1 MKTRWT
7 DKIDLAPP
15 HNEYPRPQM
24 VRDLWQNLNG
34 RFQYAIT
41 DFTYKIPDEFEGDI
55 TVPFAVESDLSNVG
69 NRVSANQ
76 ILWYKKEFT
85 VSPEFSGK
93 RVILHFDA
101 VDWYSIVYLN
111 GKKLGEHKGGYM
123 PFSFDITDF
132 ITDVNTLILRV
143 YDPTDSGMQPRGKQS
158 KKSHGFWYTSTTGI
172 WKTVWLECVDDV
184 YIKNIKILPDIDSH
198 SVNIKTELSSSAE
211 IEAVVKEGEKTVFE
225 GIISD
230 NENIKIE
237 NCRLWSPEDPFLYD
251 VEIRISDG
259 GKITDKVK
267 SYFGMRK
274 YSIGKDVDGLPRLM
288 LNNQPYFQRG
298 LLDQGYW
305 CDGGLTPPC
314 DEAVV
319 FDIQSMKDLGFN
331 MLRKHIKIESA
342 RWYYHCDRLGMIVWQ
357 DMVSGIDKLNMTVVG
372 ALPNIGVTRLKDD
385 NYAFFGRTDK
395 RFRDDYE
402 KELHEMIDYLY
413 NCTCIGCWVPFNEAW
428 GQFDAKRIGEEVKAH
443 DPSRIVDHASGWHDQ
458 SGPELKSVHRYVVPV
473 TLPKADGRPFV
484 LSEYGGLS
492 YIIPE
497 HSFNAQKSFG
507 YNINYKSKEKLTE
520 AYRKMHEKQI
530 IPLVKKG
537 LCATVYTQLSDV
549 EFEIN
554 GMFTYDREVLKI
566 DAQTVKD
573 MNSKLVL

>member
-1 MKTRWT
+1 MQTSPLSSASW
-7 DKIDLAPP
+7 LAP
-15 HNEYPRPQM
+15 
-24 VRDLWQNLNG
+24 D
-34 RFQYAIT
+34 
-41 DFTYKIPDEFEGDI
+41 IPCASPIISRSFRAEKTEKAVLFVTGLGYFE
-55 TVPFAVESDLSNVG
+55 A
-69 NRVSANQ
+69 R
-76 ILWYKKEFT
+76 
-85 VSPEFSGK
+85 
-93 RVILHFDA
+93 
-101 VDWYSIVYLN
+101 LN

-123 PFSFDITDF
+123 PFSFDITDY
-132 ITDVNTLILRV
+132 ICDINTLILRV

-158 KKSHGFWYTSTTGI
+158 EKSHGFWYTSTTGI
-172 WKTVWLECVDDV
+172 WKTVWLECVDDI
-184 YIKNIKILPDIDSH
+184 YIKNIKILPDIDTQCVS
-198 SVNIKTELSSSAE
+198 IATELSSSAE

-225 GIISD
+225 GKISD
-230 NENIKIE
+230 NEKIKIE

-251 VEIRISDG
+251 VELRISDG

-274 YSIGKDVDGLPRLM
+274 YSIGKDDDGLPRLM
-288 LNNQPYFQRG
+288 LNNKPYFQRG

-573 MNSKLVL
+573 INSKLVL